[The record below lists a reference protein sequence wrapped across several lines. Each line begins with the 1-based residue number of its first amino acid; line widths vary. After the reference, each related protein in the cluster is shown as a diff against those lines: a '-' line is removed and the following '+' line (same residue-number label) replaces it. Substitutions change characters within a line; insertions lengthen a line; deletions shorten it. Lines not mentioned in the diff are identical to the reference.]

1 MSVGATR
8 PRLIRQLLTESV
20 LLACLGGALGALFAV
35 WGKDLLLRWGP
46 WSIQAS
52 QVSAEIDARV
62 LGFAMGVS
70 VLTGILFGVV
80 PATRGVRGGAEAT
93 TMRTSGR
100 ATSER
105 SRLGKSLVV
114 AQIAMSLVLLVGAGF
129 FVQTLWNLKR
139 IDAGFDTSSL
149 LLFRIDPALNR
160 YEPAQ
165 FVNNVEQIID
175 RLEQVNGL
183 QAVTVAERTLVATGG
198 SFGSRG
204 GRSNI
209 MAALPGAVRSNF
221 FDVMGVPVV
230 SGRAF
235 TSQDRA
241 GAGRVAIVNET
252 FARRFF
258 PEVDPVGQ
266 QVWDLT
272 IVGVVRDTKV
282 RSLRDDVPPA
292 VFTAYTQELPGIMT
306 FQARFESAPD
316 AFIPTIREI
325 VRQVDPNLAVFD
337 FTTLDA
343 QIDRTQLSQERLFAN
358 FASAFGAVAL
368 FLVCVGLFGT
378 MSYNVARRTHEIGIR
393 MAVGARSSN
402 VRAMVMR
409 EALWLV
415 LGGVATGLAG
425 AVVLTR
431 WIESMLF
438 EVRSNDLLT
447 FTIAIAVLALVALCA
462 SYLPARRASKVDPIA
477 ALRHE

>member
-1 MSVGATR
+1 
-8 PRLIRQLLTESV
+8 
-20 LLACLGGALGALFAV
+20 
-35 WGKDLLLRWGP
+35 
-46 WSIQAS
+46 
-52 QVSAEIDARV
+52 
-62 LGFAMGVS
+62 
-70 VLTGILFGVV
+70 
-80 PATRGVRGGAEAT
+80 
-93 TMRTSGR
+93 
-100 ATSER
+100 
-105 SRLGKSLVV
+105 
-114 AQIAMSLVLLVGAGF
+114 
-129 FVQTLWNLKR
+129 
-139 IDAGFDTSSL
+139 
-149 LLFRIDPALNR
+149 
-160 YEPAQ
+160 
-165 FVNNVEQIID
+165 
-175 RLEQVNGL
+175 
-183 QAVTVAERTLVATGG
+183 
-198 SFGSRG
+198 
-204 GRSNI
+204 
-209 MAALPGAVRSNF
+209 
-221 FDVMGVPVV
+221 
-230 SGRAF
+230 
-235 TSQDRA
+235 
-241 GAGRVAIVNET
+241 VAIVNET

-337 FTTLDA
+337 FTALDA